1 MRLVSQDKTLDVPYE
16 KGCVLSARVKFR
28 DISENQPTKIYFCA
42 DFTPR
47 EPIILAEYSSQ
58 EKALK
63 AMEMARQAYTGVT
76 IFQNVEP
83 TEDVLEILKNMSMQ
97 PMLITSTM
105 NQHTERIDNY
115 NNVVFQFPKDDEIEV

>member
-1 MRLVSQDKTLDVPYE
+1 MRLISQDKTIDVPYE
-16 KGCVLSARVKFR
+16 VGAVVVQKIYRKE
-28 DISENQPTKIYFCA
+28 ITENQPAKIYFCA

-47 EPIILAEYSSQ
+47 EQIILAEYSSQ
-58 EKALK
+58 KKALK
-63 AMEMARQAYTGVT
+63 AMEMVRQAYTGVT

-97 PMLITSTM
+97 PMLVTNTM

-115 NNVVFQFPKDDEIEV
+115 SNVVFQFPKDDEIEV